1 MGGGQARHGRRARAT
16 EGRLT
21 LDDAGVVL
29 SCDANAAALAGRS
42 AESVAGAPFTA
53 LLAPGSRIFWLSYA
67 RSDPA
72 GARPLS
78 LALDLLDD
86 SGTRVHVDAE
96 LCRPTGDGA
105 LEVLLRGAEAEHLD
119 ERRVADL
126 RRAVESGSARVE
138 AVLTAVDEPLALLD
152 DARRVLTW
160 NDGAAGLT
168 GIPARAAVGRP
179 VADVLAG
186 SVPERAA
193 LVAEQLDEA
202 GPAPTL
208 LDVLRADGTHVT
220 LELSLAVAEVRGER
234 VLALRLRS
242 ASQLS
247 GRRVRRAGSTRPGPV
262 EGTGPWDE
270 LPTVAGVMVATL
282 DAEGRFVT
290 AEASPD
296 VAEAV
301 ALASLIGVR
310 AEDALSEGTELRS
323 AIARALAG
331 ATATARVHAADR
343 DWHAVARPTTDAQ
356 GRPAGATVVAVDITA
371 VRRLEVEVARSAST
385 DHLTGLRNRL
395 GLHEALRVELEAAP
409 PGASVALVLL
419 DLDGF
424 TDLNDSLG
432 QQVGDAVL
440 VEIAARLRA
449 VAPTGALVTR
459 QAGDEFAVL
468 LGGQQHEQPE
478 LLALRLVQA
487 IGVPVP
493 AGPVIP
499 EPVVLTASVGVG
511 RWPQDARD
519 ADELLAHADAALR
532 HARGTGRTVASYDE
546 QRDDP
551 RRRYRLVRRLRDA
564 IAADVVTAHFQPVVE
579 MVGGELRG
587 VEALVRWTDE
597 ELGVV
602 NPADLVAA
610 AESSRLIDDL
620 GELVIDRACAQIA
633 AWDADGVRVGRV
645 AVNVSPLQLRS
656 GRLLPALEEASRR
669 HGVGLERLTVELTET
684 AVTQLDAAALR
695 VLHRVRDRGMLVAL
709 DDFGTGQ
716 SSLARLRD
724 LPVDVVK
731 LDRSFVSG
739 LPDTVPAAFL
749 TAFVGVTR
757 ALGLATVAEGVET
770 VDQHRALREIG
781 CAYGQGYLYGRPVPG
796 PEVGTPFWPGAV

>member
-1 MGGGQARHGRRARAT
+1 VAAAVGRHGRRAIGT
-16 EGRLT
+16 EGHLT
-21 LDDAGVVL
+21 LDAAGVVT
-29 SCDANAAALAGRS
+29 SCDDAAAGLAGRP
-42 AESVAGAPFTA
+42 AEAIVGAPFTT

-67 RSDPA
+67 RTDA
-72 GARPLS
+72 TGARPLS

-86 SGTRVHVDAE
+86 SGARVHVDAE
-96 LCRPTGDGA
+96 LRRPGA
-105 LEVLLRGAEAEHLD
+105 QGEVELVLRGAEAEHLD

-126 RRAVESGSARVE
+126 RRAVESGAARVE
-138 AVLTAVDEPLALLD
+138 AVLGAVVEPLALLD
-152 DARRVLTW
+152 DARRVLAW
-160 NDGAAGLT
+160 NQGAADLT
-168 GIPARAAVGRP
+168 GISPRAAVGRP
-179 VADVLAG
+179 VTDVLAG
-186 SVPERAA
+186 PDTDHAA
-193 LVAEQLDEA
+193 DLAAVLDDA
-202 GPAPTL
+202 GPVPVL
-208 LDVLRADGTHVT
+208 VDVRRADGARTT
-220 LELSLAVAEVRGER
+220 LELSLATAEVRGER
-234 VLALRLRS
+234 VQALRLRP
-242 ASQLS
+242 ASQIS
-247 GRRVRRAGSTRPGPV
+247 GRRVRRTGSTGPGAV
-262 EGTGPWDE
+262 DVTGPWDE

-301 ALASLIGVR
+301 ALGSLIGVR
-310 AEDALSEGTELRS
+310 AEDALSEGTELRA
-323 AIARALAG
+323 AIAKALAG
-331 ATATARVHAADR
+331 STATARVHAADR
-343 DWHAVARPTTDAQ
+343 DWHAVAQPTADPE
-356 GRPAGATVVAVDITA
+356 GRPAGATVVAVDISA
-371 VRRLEVEVARSAST
+371 VRRLEVEVARAATT

-395 GLHEALRVELEAAP
+395 GLHEALRIELSAAV
-409 PGASVALVLL
+409 PGTTVALVLI

-432 QQVGDAVL
+432 QRVGDAVL

-449 VAPTGALVTR
+449 TVPAGALVTR

-468 LGGQQHEQPE
+468 LGGHQHEQPE
-478 LLALRLVQA
+478 LLALRLAQT

-493 AGPVIP
+493 AGDVIP
-499 EPVVLTASVGVG
+499 EPVVVTASVGVG

-564 IAADVVTAHFQPVVE
+564 IAADVVTAHFQPVVD
-579 MVGGELRG
+579 MTDGHLRA
-587 VEALVRWTDE
+587 VEALVRWTDS
-597 ELGVV
+597 ELGPV

-610 AESSRLIDDL
+610 AEASRLIDDL
-620 GELVIDRACAQIA
+620 GELVIERSCAQLA
-633 AWDADGVRVGRV
+633 AWDAEGLQVERV

-656 GRLLPALEEASRR
+656 GRLVPALEEAARR
-669 HGVGLERLTVELTET
+669 HHVDLGRLTVELTET
-684 AVTQLDAAALR
+684 AVAQLDAAALR

-739 LPDTVPAAFL
+739 LPDAVPAAFI

-770 VDQHRALREIG
+770 VDQHRTLQEIG
-781 CAYGQGYLYGRPVPG
+781 CAYGQGFLYGRPVPG
-796 PEVGTPFWPGAV
+796 PEVGTPVWPD

>member
-1 MGGGQARHGRRARAT
+1 MGGGQARHGRRARAS

-29 SCDANAAALAGRS
+29 ACDAPAAALAGRPV
-42 AESVAGAPFTA
+42 ETITGVPFTA

-86 SGTRVHVDAE
+86 SGARVHVDAE
-96 LCRPTGDGA
+96 LRRPAGDGA

-126 RRAVESGSARVE
+126 RRAVESGAARVE
-138 AVLTAVDEPLALLD
+138 AVLAAVDEPLALLD

-160 NDGAAGLT
+160 NAAARDLT
-168 GIPARAAVGRP
+168 GVPAREAVGRP
-179 VADVLAG
+179 VAEVLAG
-186 SVPERAA
+186 ADPDR
-193 LVAEQLDEA
+193 VARLTEQLASAGAGTMLVEA
-202 GPAPTL
+202 HRP
-208 LDVLRADGTHVT
+208 DGTLAT
-220 LELSLAVAEVRGER
+220 LEVACTTAEVRGER
-234 VLALRLRS
+234 VRALRLRP

-247 GRRVRRAGSTRPGPV
+247 GRRVRRPDGVRPPAEAV
-262 EGTGPWDE
+262 TGPWDE
-270 LPTVAGVMVATL
+270 LPIVAGVMIATV
-282 DAEGRFVT
+282 DAQGRFVT

-301 ALASLIGVR
+301 ALASLVGVHVD
-310 AEDALSEGTELRS
+310 DALSAGTELHV
-323 AIARALAG
+323 AITRALAG
-331 ATATARVHAADR
+331 STATARVHAADR
-343 DWHAVARPTTDAQ
+343 DWHAVAQPTADAQ
-356 GRPAGATVVAVDITA
+356 GRPAGASVVAVDISA
-371 VRRLEVEVARSAST
+371 MRRLEVEVARSAAT

-395 GLHEALRVELEAAP
+395 GLHEALRAELAAAGP
-409 PGASVALVLL
+409 EASVALVLL

-432 QQVGDAVL
+432 QRVGDAVL
-440 VEIAARLRA
+440 VEIATRLRA
-449 VAPTGALVTR
+449 TVPAGAVVSR

-468 LGGQQHEQPE
+468 LGGEQHEQPE
-478 LLALRLVQA
+478 LLALRLAQA

-493 AGPVIP
+493 AGDVIP
-499 EPVVLTASVGVG
+499 EPVVVTASVGVG
-511 RWPQDARD
+511 RWPHDARD

-564 IAADVVTAHFQPVVE
+564 LGAGVVTAHFQPVVE
-579 MVGGELRG
+579 MADGRLRA

-620 GELVIDRACAQIA
+620 GELVIDRSCAQLA
-633 AWDADGVRVGRV
+633 AWDVAGLRVERV

-656 GRLLPALEEASRR
+656 GRLLPALEEAARR
-669 HGVGLERLTVELTET
+669 HGVGLDRLTVELTET

-731 LDRSFVSG
+731 LDRSFVAG
-739 LPDTVPAAFL
+739 LPDAVPAAFI

-757 ALGLATVAEGVET
+757 ALGLSTVAEGVET
-770 VDQHRALREIG
+770 VEQHAVLREIG

-796 PEVGTPFWPGAV
+796 PEVGTPFWPASD